1 MLKFIDNNLLHY
13 HLCNYKSNLKDAI
26 NIIENNHNR
35 GLFLV
40 NEDKRVVA
48 SLTDG
53 DIRKALLRDSLLTDP
68 VLPLAN
74 LNYKFLRNIA
84 KENLIKEAELI
95 LNKYPSL
102 SLIPHLDNEY
112 RLKDLIINRWN

>member
-1 MLKFIDNNLLHY
+1 MKIKGISFP
-13 HLCNYKSNLKDAI
+13 
-26 NIIENNHNR
+26 
-35 GLFLV
+35 
-40 NEDKRVVA
+40 
-48 SLTDG
+48 TDG

-84 KENLIKEAELI
+84 KENLIKEAEVI